1 MKKIILA
8 GVLALVIVNAHAQA
22 VSDTV
27 SLGAAYA
34 NQVWYSLANDE
45 QGAAPKNN
53 WDLAFDASGFGATIL
68 TNSVSGVVLWNY
80 PNADTSGWATIDTTG
95 IAGWQA
101 RYNSDTSWTLG
112 AMGRYANPTNPSDLD
127 WGVYNVTTHAVTGD
141 SVYII
146 KLGDG
151 SYRKLRILSLVGA
164 AFSFRYANLDGT
176 DQHDVLFSKAGYT
189 RKNFGYYSLRTHT
202 ALDREP
208 ASAAWD
214 LVFGQYT
221 AFVPGPYTVTGALT
235 NKGVVA
241 AKCINVAD
249 PFSYTDWSSG
259 VFTSA
264 INTIGYNW
272 KTFNGVSYDVVDS
285 TVYFVKTAG
294 GDIWKL
300 IFTGFGGSANG
311 SCMFSKEQLY
321 TQTSVPATN
330 GGPVSSLAIYPN
342 PATGAGAHIVYS
354 LPNAAT
360 YAHITLHDL
369 TGRLVYAA
377 QLAGGA
383 GIGQHIIPSG
393 LLTAGVYT
401 VTLTD
406 SATTLQTKLI
416 VQQ

>member
-8 GVLALVIVNAHAQA
+8 GVLALVIINAHAQA

-45 QGAAPKNN
+45 QGTAPKNN
-53 WDLAFDASGFGATIL
+53 WDLAFEATGLGATIL

-80 PNADTSGWATIDTTG
+80 PHADTSGWVSIDTTG

-101 RYNSDTSWTLG
+101 RYNSDTSWELG

-164 AFSFRYANLDGT
+164 AYSFRYANLDGT

-241 AKCINVAD
+241 AKCINVAA
-249 PFSYTDWSSG
+249 PSSYTDWSSG
-259 VFTSA
+259 AFTSA

-272 KTFNGVSYDVVDS
+272 KTFNGVSYDAVDS

-311 SCMFSKEQLY
+311 NCMFSKEQLY
-321 TQTSVPATN
+321 TQTSVPATI

-354 LPNAAT
+354 LLNAAAD
-360 YAHITLHDL
+360 AHITLHDL

-406 SATTLQTKLI
+406 TETTLQTKLI